1 MKDDNPTSVRPTG
14 KSESDSRVVQIGMNH
29 SGKPTTVVGIGASAG
44 GLAALKHFFERVPA
58 NSGLSFVVVMHL
70 SPEYKSHLADLLQP
84 STSMPVQQVT
94 ETVPLLADHVYVIPP
109 GCNLNTI
116 DTHLRLSELEEKR
129 RERAPIDHFF
139 RTLAVTHDGDS
150 IGVILTGTGSDGT
163 LGIKE
168 IKGRGGLT
176 IVQDPNEAE
185 FDGMPQS
192 AISTRLIDKV
202 LPLEAI
208 PDEILR
214 YTRTRPHIQVPQD
227 GEELDE
233 VQRNAL
239 QKIFVQIRA
248 RTGRDFSRY
257 KRSTVMR
264 RIQRRMQL
272 HHVEELSRYLDLMR
286 ENPEETR
293 ALSDE
298 FLITVTNFFRDR
310 EVFDALEKD
319 IIPQLFQGKG
329 PEDQVRAWSVG
340 CATGEEAY
348 SLAILLLEAAAKHD
362 APPQLQV
369 FASDLHEH
377 SLQTAR
383 EGMYS
388 GDIEIDI
395 SEHRL
400 RRYFT
405 QESGGYRVRKEVREI
420 VVFAPHNLLG
430 DPPFS
435 KLDLISCRN
444 VMIYLQRDIQQDVI
458 ELFHYALKPDG
469 HLLLGTSETADRSDL
484 FFTENKQFC
493 LYRKRNVPTHALHLP
508 VFPRTQGHHKQVPQ
522 GNQVTAQV
530 QRSYGEL
537 HQKMVERYAP
547 PSILINPEHKIVHF
561 SEHAGRYLVHPGG
574 EPTSHV
580 FKLVREELRL
590 ELRAAIV
597 AADRDSL
604 PVRSKPIPLML
615 EGAWRYVVMH
625 VRPAERQ
632 EDQGLILIIFEER
645 KETLREGEPVSEDSI
660 EHSSKELEAELDLN
674 KQRLQ
679 SVIEEYETSQEEM
692 KAANEELQS
701 ANEELRSTM
710 EELETSKEE
719 LQSMNEELATV
730 NQENRHK
737 VDELSRLSNDLQN
750 LLTATDIATIF
761 LDRELRI
768 LRFTPQV
775 GSLFNIRVAD
785 RGRPLSD
792 LTHRLGYT
800 SLSRDSQH
808 VLDELTP
815 LSREIQDDSGRWY
828 LTRIRPYRSS
838 DDRISG
844 VVLTFID
851 ITDRKRFEEDLRIS
865 EERFRV
871 LVDTSAQII
880 WTTEA
885 DGSVSEDSPS
895 WRVYTGQTHEQF
907 KGWGWLQAVKADDRQ
922 RAQTKWQKSVKSG
935 KPFHTEFRIFHAPSG
950 QYRWTEVRAS
960 ALRNPDRTIRGWVGM
975 NIDINEQKL
984 AEQKLKN
991 LNETLETRVNERTQE
1006 VRELASKLT
1015 MAEQEER
1022 RRVSQVLHDDLQQLL
1037 YGLQMKMRMLQEQIG
1052 AADPENSKETL
1063 ASTLAWI
1070 TEAIE
1075 TTRQLTVDLSPPILK
1090 QEGLAEAL
1098 EWLQRQM
1105 KQLHD
1110 LDVELQTR
1118 TPPYTPDEDLRVLLF
1133 QVVRELLF
1141 NAKKHAGVD
1150 QVRVELDHTDD
1161 HICIRV
1167 SDTGRGFDLAAM
1179 EAKQHEQPGFGLI
1192 SIRERLRLLG
1202 GSMKIDST
1210 PGDGTSILVKV
1221 PARKVEDSRH

>member
-1 MKDDNPTSVRPTG
+1 MKDDNPTSARPTG
-14 KSESDSRVVQIGMNH
+14 KSQGESRVVQIGTNH
-29 SGKPTTVVGIGASAG
+29 GEKPTTVVGIGASAG
-44 GLAALKHFFERVPA
+44 GLAALKRFFERVPA
-58 NSGLSFVVVMHL
+58 HSGLSFVVVMHL

-94 ETVPLLADHVYVIPP
+94 DTVPLLADHVYVIPP
-109 GCNLNTI
+109 GRNLNTI
-116 DTHLRLSELEEKR
+116 DTHLRLTELEEKR
-129 RERAPIDHFF
+129 RDRAPIDHFL
-139 RTLAVTHDGDS
+139 RTLAETHDGDS

-192 AISTRLIDKV
+192 AISTRIIDKV
-202 LPLEAI
+202 LPIDEI
-208 PDEILR
+208 PGEILR
-214 YTRTRPHIQVPQD
+214 YAHTRPRIQVPQD

-233 VQRNAL
+233 VQRHAL

-272 HHVEELSRYLDLMR
+272 HHVEELSHYLDLLR

-298 FLITVTNFFRDR
+298 FLITVTNFFRDN
-310 EVFDALEKD
+310 EAFDTLESD
-319 IIPQLFQGKG
+319 VLPQIFQGKG
-329 PEDQVRAWSVG
+329 PEDQVRVWSVG

-348 SLAILLLEAAAKHD
+348 SLAILLLEAAANHD

-383 EGMYS
+383 EGLYT

-395 SEHRL
+395 SEGRL

-405 QESGGYRVRKEVREI
+405 QESGGYRIRKEVREI

-435 KLDLISCRN
+435 KLDLITCRN

-458 ELFHYALKPDG
+458 EVFHYALKPDG

-484 FFTENKQFC
+484 FYTENKQFC

-508 VFPRTQGHHKQVPQ
+508 VFPRPQ
-522 GNQVTAQV
+522 SHQRPPPDSNQAPVQV

-547 PSILINPEHKIVHF
+547 PSILINPEHKVVHF
-561 SEHAGRYLVHPGG
+561 SEHAGRFLVHPGG
-574 EPTSHV
+574 EPTSQV

-597 AADRDSL
+597 AVDRDTL

-615 EGAWRYVVMH
+615 EGEWRHVIMH

-632 EDQGLILIIFEER
+632 EDQGLILILFEER
-645 KETLREGEPVSEDSI
+645 KETVREGGPPAEDNI
-660 EHSSKELEAELDLN
+660 EHSSRELEAELDLN

-679 SVIEEYETSQEEM
+679 SVVEEYETSQEEM

-737 VDELSRLSNDLQN
+737 VEELSRLSNDLQN
-750 LLTATDIATIF
+750 LLSATDIATIF

-768 LRFTPQV
+768 QRFTPQV

-792 LTHRLGYT
+792 LTHRLGYA
-800 SLSRDSQH
+800 SLTNDAQH
-808 VLDELTP
+808 VLHELAP
-815 LSREIQDDSGRWY
+815 LSREIQDDLGRWY

-838 DDRISG
+838 DDYISG
-844 VVLTFID
+844 VVITFID
-851 ITDRKRFEEDLRIS
+851 ITDRKRFEEDLRAS

-922 RAQTKWQKSVKSG
+922 RAQAKWQKSVKAG
-935 KPFHTEFRIFHAPSG
+935 KPLHIEFRLFHAPSG

-960 ALRNPDRTIRGWVGM
+960 PLRNPDRMIRGWVGM

-991 LNETLETRVNERTQE
+991 LNETLETRINERTQE
-1006 VRELASKLT
+1006 VRDLASKLT

-1037 YGLQMKMRMLQEQIG
+1037 YGLQMKMRLVQEQLG
-1052 AADPENSKETL
+1052 ASGPEKSKETL

-1070 TEAIE
+1070 GEAIE

-1141 NAKKHAGVD
+1141 NAKKHAGVNR
-1150 QVRVELDHTDD
+1150 VRVELDHSEDY
-1161 HICIRV
+1161 ICIRV
-1167 SDTGRGFDLAAM
+1167 SDSGHGFDLAAM

-1192 SIRERLRLLG
+1192 SIRERLGLLG

-1221 PARKVEDSRH
+1221 PARKA